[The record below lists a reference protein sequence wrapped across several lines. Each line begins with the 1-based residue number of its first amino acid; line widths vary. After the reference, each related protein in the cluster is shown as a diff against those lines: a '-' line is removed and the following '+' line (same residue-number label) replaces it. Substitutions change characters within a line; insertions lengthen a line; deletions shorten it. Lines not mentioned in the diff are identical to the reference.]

1 MPKPSTSLPVVERPD
16 GALALEN
23 FPDYLARAA
32 LDFDAVRADLLS
44 AAEIF
49 HARELAR
56 IRQVNDAGA
65 GGREVVEQ
73 LTGSFDRLT
82 GLLYRSVT
90 ADLSDRECAY
100 CALLAVGGYGRAEMN
115 PLSDLDLMFF
125 YQPEGRQT
133 AAFIADRMLYLLW
146 DLGLDVGS
154 SVRSAKQCLEE
165 ASDSTVRTSLLDCR
179 RLAGNPALYESFQK
193 SFKKYLLDQDSQAFI
208 RTKLAEREE
217 RQKKFGSSV
226 YLLEPN
232 LKEGEGGLR
241 DLQEALWI
249 SRIKYRADSLRDL
262 LIKGMINEQD
272 VREYLQAQDYL
283 WTIRNYLHFHGGR
296 KSDRLTFELQQQIAE
311 FLGYVGNRRGSAVER
326 FMQDYYAQANQVE
339 HLSTKMILNAT
350 QDNARPRNHLFNF
363 LVRRNLED
371 GFYIIRGELRA
382 HQDQQLLEHPELMM
396 VAFELAQKHEVP
408 LCIDLKQLIRDHCH
422 LINDRVRRSR
432 AINDS
437 FRRILQHPKGVGRTL
452 RKMHHL
458 QFLNAF
464 IPEFRKIYCK
474 VQFDLYHTYTV
485 DTHTL
490 FAVSEME
497 KVWNGEYAESQPFIT
512 QVAMNIEKRELLLLA
527 LLFHDI
533 GKGSGKDHSVRGAE
547 LVPRIAR
554 RLRLNRED
562 SERLQ
567 FLVRYHLQMST
578 ISQRRDLQDMKMIG
592 QFAELMG
599 MSENLRMLY
608 LLTFADLK
616 AVGPDIWT
624 EWKGGLL
631 RELYEK
637 TYDVLEKKD
646 FYLEKRSEKARNRK
660 RKIRR
665 ALLGEFPES
674 RVNKALKSLTTR
686 YLMSYRSHEIVEH
699 LRLSMSRGRRS
710 LAMKVDHKPDFAYT
724 EVTLATIDSPGLFS
738 SIAGVMAANSINI
751 LGAQIHTRKS
761 GTVLDILQ
769 VNSPVGDIVDKPQKW
784 QRVEEQLTE
793 VIEGRRQV
801 ADLIVKHQEPEYLS
815 STPETPR
822 KPNRVE
828 IDNEISDQYTV
839 IEIFAND
846 KVGLLYE
853 ITRTLKDMGLY
864 IAVSKISTKVD
875 QAVDVFYISDI
886 FGQKIVDP
894 VKIEELRATLLD
906 RLT

>member
-1 MPKPSTSLPVVERPD
+1 MPKPLISLPAAEHSGGQVV
-16 GALALEN
+16 LEE
-23 FPDYLARAA
+23 FPDYLASSEQNYEAARPELLRAA
-32 LDFDAVRADLLS
+32 EL
-44 AAEIF
+44 F
-49 HARELAR
+49 HAQGLEQ
-56 IRQVNDAGA
+56 IRRLNDTGVS
-65 GGREVVEQ
+65 GEEVVDQ
-73 LTGSFDRLT
+73 LTHFFDQLVEY
-82 GLLYRSVT
+82 LYLAVT
-90 ADLSDRECAY
+90 ADLAPASCAECAV
-100 CALLAVGGYGRAEMN
+100 LAVGGYGRAEMN

-125 YQPEGRQT
+125 YQPPGQQ
-133 AAFIADRMLYLLW
+133 AAAQIADRMLYLLW

-154 SVRSAKQCLEE
+154 SVRSLNQCLEE
-165 ASDSTVRTSLLDCR
+165 ARDTTVRTALLDCR
-179 RLAGNPALYESFQK
+179 LLCGHPTLFDVLQK
-193 SFKKYLLDQDSQAFI
+193 GFKKYLLEQDSQAFI
-208 RTKLAEREE
+208 RAKLIEREE
-217 RQKKFGSSV
+217 RQQKFGSSV

-249 SRIKYRADSLRDL
+249 CRIKYRADSLRDL
-262 LIKGMINEQD
+262 LIKGVITEEDM
-272 VREYLQAQDYL
+272 REYLQAQDYL
-283 WTIRNYLHFHGGR
+283 WKIRNFLHFYGGR

-311 FLGYVGNRRGSAVER
+311 FLGYISSRRGSAVEQ

-339 HLSTKMILNAT
+339 HLSTKMILRAT
-350 QDNARPRNHLFNF
+350 EENNRPRNHLFNF

-382 HQDQQLLEHPELMM
+382 YRDRQLLENPELMM
-396 VAFELAQKHEVP
+396 TAFELAQKHEVS
-408 LCIDLKQLIRDHCH
+408 LCIDLKQLIRDHAH

-432 AINDS
+432 AINDA
-437 FRRILQHPKGVGRTL
+437 FRRILRHPKGVGRTL

-464 IPEFRKIYCK
+464 IPEFRNIYCK

-490 FAVSEME
+490 FAVAEME
-497 KVWNGEYAESQPFIT
+497 KVWQGVYAESQPFIT
-512 QVAMNIEKRELLLLA
+512 EVANNIEKRELLLLA

-547 LVPRIAR
+547 MVPRIAR
-554 RLRLNRED
+554 RMRLNRED
-562 SERLQ
+562 TVRLE
-567 FLVRYHLQMST
+567 FLVRHHLQMST

-646 FYLEKRSEKARNRK
+646 FYLEKRSEKTRNRK
-660 RKIRR
+660 RKVRR

-674 RVNKALKSLTTR
+674 RVNKALNSLTTR

-699 LRLSMSRGRRS
+699 LRLSLGRGRRS
-710 LAMKVDHKPDFAYT
+710 LAMKVEHKPEFAYT

-738 SIAGVMAANSINI
+738 SIAGVLAANAINI

-761 GTVLDILQ
+761 GTVLDVLQ

-784 QRVEEQLTE
+784 GRVEEQLTE

-801 ADLIVKHQEPEYLS
+801 AELIEKYQEPDYLS
-815 STPETPR
+815 AGPDTPR

-828 IDNEISDQYTV
+828 IDNEISEQYTV
-839 IEIFAND
+839 IEIFAID
-846 KVGLLYE
+846 KVGLLYD

-886 FGQKIVDP
+886 FGQKIIDP

-906 RLT
+906 RLS